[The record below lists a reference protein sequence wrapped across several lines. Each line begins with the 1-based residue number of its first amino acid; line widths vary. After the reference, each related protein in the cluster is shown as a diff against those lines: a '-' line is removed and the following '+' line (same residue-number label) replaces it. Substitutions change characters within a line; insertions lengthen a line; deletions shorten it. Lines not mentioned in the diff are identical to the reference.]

1 MGILSI
7 SHKERSESMLATVND
22 NCIGCGL
29 CVNTCPIVFVMG
41 EDGKAQ
47 GGQVPDTDLFNAQ
60 EARDGCP
67 VDAID
72 IQ

>member
-1 MGILSI
+1 
-7 SHKERSESMLATVND
+7 MLATVHD

-29 CVNTCPIVFVMG
+29 CVNTCPVVFVMG
-41 EDGKAQ
+41 EDGQAQ
-47 GGQVPDTDLFNAQ
+47 GGEVPDTDLFNAQ